1 MLLYSCSLFNK
12 NNPNTFTNKLYI
24 GSSSPGILQKVT
36 EEVLIDY
43 NLKINSYNVNPELTV
58 FETNWKIN
66 HFREQINRNRFKLIF
81 TSLINR
87 SDDQKYNE
95 NYHDFYIQII
105 YEIYDKSAWKKIK
118 LSEIENKLLDEIV
131 KKIRKKIKKYH

>member
-24 GSSSPGILQKVT
+24 GSSSPGILQKVS

-43 NLKINSYNVNPELTV
+43 NLKINSYDVNPELTT

-118 LSEIENKLLDEIV
+118 LSENENQFLDEIV
-131 KKIRKKIKKYH
+131 KKIGVKIKKYY

>member
-24 GSSSPGILQKVT
+24 GSSSPGILQKVS

-66 HFREQINRNRFKLIF
+66 HFREEINRNRFKLIF

-87 SDDQKYNE
+87 SDDQKYSE

-118 LSEIENKLLDEIV
+118 LSEIESKLLDEIV
-131 KKIRKKIKKYH
+131 KKIRLKIKKFY

>member
-12 NNPNTFTNKLYI
+12 NNPSTFTNKLYI
-24 GSSSPGILQKVT
+24 GSSSPGILQKVS

-43 NLKINSYNVNPELTV
+43 NLKINSYNVNPDFII

-66 HFREQINRNRFKLIF
+66 YFREQINKNRFKLIF

-87 SDDQKYNE
+87 SKSQMSNE

-105 YEIYDKSAWKKIK
+105 YEIYDKSAWKKVK
-118 LSEIENKLLDEIV
+118 LSETENKFLDEIV
-131 KKIRKKIKKYH
+131 RKVRLNVDRY

>member
-43 NLKINSYNVNPELTV
+43 NLKINSYNVNPELTI

-87 SDDQKYNE
+87 SDDQKDNE

-118 LSEIENKLLDEIV
+118 LSEIENELLDEIV
-131 KKIRKKIKKYH
+131 KKIRLKIKKYF

>member
-1 MLLYSCSLFNK
+1 M
-12 NNPNTFTNKLYI
+12 I
-24 GSSSPGILQKVT
+24 GSSSPGILQKVS

-43 NLKINSYNVNPELTV
+43 NLKINSYDVNPDLTI

-87 SDDQKYNE
+87 SDDQKYSE

-118 LSEIENKLLDEIV
+118 LSEIENKFLDEIV
-131 KKIRKKIKKYH
+131 KKIRLKIKEYY

>member
-1 MLLYSCSLFNK
+1 M
-12 NNPNTFTNKLYI
+12 
-24 GSSSPGILQKVT
+24 GSSSPGILQKVS

-43 NLKINSYNVNPELTV
+43 NLKINSYNVNPDFTI

-66 HFREQINRNRFKLIF
+66 YFREQINKNRFKLIF

-87 SDDQKYNE
+87 SESQMINE

-118 LSEIENKLLDEIV
+118 LSETENKFLDEIV
-131 KKIRKKIKKYH
+131 RKIRLNVDGY

>member
-24 GSSSPGILQKVT
+24 GSSSPGILQKVS

-43 NLKINSYNVNPELTV
+43 NLKINSYNVNPDLTI

-66 HFREQINRNRFKLIF
+66 HFREQVNRNRFKLIF

>member
-24 GSSSPGILQKVT
+24 GSSSPGILQKVS

-43 NLKINSYNVNPELTV
+43 NLKINSYNVNPDLTI

-81 TSLINR
+81 SSLINR
-87 SDDQKYNE
+87 SDNQKDNE

-118 LSEIENKLLDEIV
+118 LSEIENELLDEIV
-131 KKIRKKIKKYH
+131 KKIRLKIKKYF

>member
-24 GSSSPGILQKVT
+24 GSSSPGILQKVS

-43 NLKINSYNVNPELTV
+43 NLKINSYDVNPDLTI

-66 HFREQINRNRFKLIF
+66 HFREEINRNRLKLIF

-87 SDDQKYNE
+87 SDNQKNNE

-131 KKIRKKIKKYH
+131 KKIRKKIKKY

>member
-24 GSSSPGILQKVT
+24 GSSSPGILQKVS

-43 NLKINSYNVNPELTV
+43 NLKINSYDVNPELTT

-118 LSEIENKLLDEIV
+118 LSKIENKFLDEIV
-131 KKIRKKIKKYH
+131 KKIRLKMKKYH

>member
-24 GSSSPGILQKVT
+24 GSSSPGILQKVS

-43 NLKINSYNVNPELTV
+43 NLKINSYDVNPDFTV

-66 HFREQINRNRFKLIF
+66 HFREQINKNRFKLIF
-81 TSLINR
+81 SSLINR
-87 SDDQKYNE
+87 SDNQKDNE

-105 YEIYDKSAWKKIK
+105 YEIYDKSTWKKIK
-118 LSEIENKLLDEIV
+118 LSEIENELLNEIV
-131 KKIRKKIKKYH
+131 RKIRLNIKRYF

>member
-43 NLKINSYNVNPELTV
+43 NLKINSYNVNPDLTI

-66 HFREQINRNRFKLIF
+66 HFREQINRNRLKLIF

-87 SDDQKYNE
+87 SYDQKNNE

-131 KKIRKKIKKYH
+131 KKIRVKIKKYH

>member
-12 NNPNTFTNKLYI
+12 NNPSTFTNKLYI
-24 GSSSPGILQKVT
+24 GSSSPGILQKVS

-43 NLKINSYNVNPELTV
+43 NLKINSYNVNPDLTI